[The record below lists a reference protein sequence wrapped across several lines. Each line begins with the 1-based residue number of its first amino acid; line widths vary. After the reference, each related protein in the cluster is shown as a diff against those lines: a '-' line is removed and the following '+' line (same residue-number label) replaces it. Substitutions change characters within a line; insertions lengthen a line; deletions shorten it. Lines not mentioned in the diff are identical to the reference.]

1 MAEPNVGNSSSMPDR
16 PTSPGCRTARS
27 TPDPISG
34 PALGPRTQ
42 EARLPVPAGSATS
55 RLLAGV
61 YRSQRMGKQ
70 GQFQHMRQP
79 TPTPYWFFNAPV
91 SILVFYW
98 EIIETQL
105 TFMKDGRFEEVM
117 SSWKEYPA
125 PNGGFDAPLLRT
137 QPELRSRQSG
147 THEIKTPTGLLSYS
161 SDTVR
166 FRFSDTRNDF
176 WPPETLTV
184 KEHQY
189 TLVQ

>member
-1 MAEPNVGNSSSMPDR
+1 M
-16 PTSPGCRTARS
+16 
-27 TPDPISG
+27 
-34 PALGPRTQ
+34 
-42 EARLPVPAGSATS
+42 PAGSATS

-79 TPTPYWFFNAPV
+79 TPTPYRFFNAPV
-91 SILVFYW
+91 SIPVFYW

-117 SSWKEYPA
+117 SSWKEYLD
-125 PNGGFDAPLLRT
+125 PNGGLDAPLLRT

-147 THEIKTPTGLLSYS
+147 TYEIKTSTGLLRYPSGAN
-161 SDTVR
+161 VR
-166 FRFSDTRNDF
+166 FRSPDTRDDF